1 MENEN
6 YYRDSYWFPTCYV
19 YAKYSPCEWKK
30 MKSRKFCKKMFELF
44 GVSSLEELKQ
54 RISKCSYDKEMR
66 YSGSFDSAPAI
77 LNIIKLDDIGTV
89 N

>member
-1 MENEN
+1 
-6 YYRDSYWFPTCYV
+6 
-19 YAKYSPCEWKK
+19 
-30 MKSRKFCKKMFELF
+30 MFELF